1 MSNLQAAASGL
12 WRAEKTASAAA
23 PGKWIPSCA
32 YNGFRVSRSNNRA
45 KTLFMHTRVFS
56 DLSLNYRHQC
66 RGFRCKSSG
75 SVLAMTISSSSSE
88 KSCEEEEFSSSSG
101 SSHQRGAESKE
112 TEVVLAEDYEANDLI
127 TTTTTASSLFQR
139 HATAKTSSCIEDGKR
154 NAAGFEKT
162 DLFGQGIA
170 KLQLLGVAV
179 VLSFGM
185 GASAAS
191 ASILGLKLSSKG
203 KPLPCFASV
212 SSVVSEDILKEK
224 ERGGASLNSV
234 RISEVPSVEGLEKDR
249 GDKEPQAAEEE
260 GGGKRGGDQ
269 GSPALQQETMEN
281 EDGNRSATREET
293 QAEELNGKEEFTDED
308 DEDDDL
314 DDEEDDDGGDDQFPH
329 LKELEDLDE
338 DRELRIAAA
347 AAASELSGNGDIQID
362 EGGED
367 RPVTEEEL
375 MYEEWKSQPYA
386 LTVPLRIVGLRGS
399 VPPIWLKE
407 FLMSQGKNAKLAVEF
422 KGSLSDILADMA
434 ASMEKRN
441 LTPRS
446 AMAADLVTVG
456 DSWLATAVQGGL
468 IEPITNA
475 EQFEW
480 FQRLDS
486 KWKRLLRRD
495 VEGMIDPQGP
505 IWGVPYRWGSFLIAY
520 RRDKLKRN
528 GIPPIKDWKDLFRP
542 ELAGKVAMVDS
553 PREVV
558 GAVLKSL
565 GASYNTKDFDKEVPG
580 GREAVKE
587 RFHALQKQ
595 VRLFD
600 DVEYMKA
607 MSAGDVWV
615 AVGWSSDVF
624 PFAKRALNVTVIA
637 PESGTSLWADL
648 WSIPATTSIKSEKVG
663 GRVRGPSPLAF
674 QWLDFCL
681 QPARA
686 ETFKKKDVF
695 VGASPLYLS
704 QGTEVKLEANNNH
717 GGNIETNIVD
727 GMPPVD
733 IVAKSEFLEPLSEKA
748 IEDYHWLLSHPVEV
762 QGWPNG
768 LVGLMKQFFQS
779 CSQWAR
785 TRAIRS

>member
-12 WRAEKTASAAA
+12 WRAEETASAAA

-56 DLSLNYRHQC
+56 DLSLNHRHQC
-66 RGFRCKSSG
+66 RGFRCKSSC
-75 SVLAMTISSSSSE
+75 SVSAMTIASSSSE
-88 KSCEEEEFSSSSG
+88 KSCEEEESSSSSG

-112 TEVVLAEDYEANDLI
+112 TEVVLAQAYEANDLI
-127 TTTTTASSLFQR
+127 TTTTTTASSLFQR

-162 DLFGQGIA
+162 DLFGHGIA

-293 QAEELNGKEEFTDED
+293 QAEEFNGKEEFTDED
-308 DEDDDL
+308 DEDEDL
-314 DDEEDDDGGDDQFPH
+314 DDEEDDDDDDGDDQFPP

-347 AAASELSGNGDIQID
+347 ASELSGNGDIQID
-362 EGGED
+362 DGGED

-399 VPPIWLKE
+399 VPPIWLKVGCPSVMHAIASSVLVKALMLCFCLLPL
-407 FLMSQGKNAKLAVEF
+407 FLLNSIRMPPC
-422 KGSLSDILADMA
+422 A
-434 ASMEKRN
+434 A
-441 LTPRS
+441 
-446 AMAADLVTVG
+446 G
-456 DSWLATAVQGGL
+456 
-468 IEPITNA
+468 I
-475 EQFEW
+475 F
-480 FQRLDS
+480 
-486 KWKRLLRRD
+486 D
-495 VEGMIDPQGP
+495 V
-505 IWGVPYRWGSFLIAY
+505 
-520 RRDKLKRN
+520 
-528 GIPPIKDWKDLFRP
+528 
-542 ELAGKVAMVDS
+542 AGK
-553 PREVV
+553 EC
-558 GAVLKSL
+558 
-565 GASYNTKDFDKEVPG
+565 
-580 GREAVKE
+580 
-587 RFHALQKQ
+587 
-595 VRLFD
+595 
-600 DVEYMKA
+600 
-607 MSAGDVWV
+607 
-615 AVGWSSDVF
+615 
-624 PFAKRALNVTVIA
+624 
-637 PESGTSLWADL
+637 
-648 WSIPATTSIKSEKVG
+648 KVG
-663 GRVRGPSPLAF
+663 CGV
-674 QWLDFCL
+674 
-681 QPARA
+681 
-686 ETFKKKDVF
+686 
-695 VGASPLYLS
+695 
-704 QGTEVKLEANNNH
+704 
-717 GGNIETNIVD
+717 
-727 GMPPVD
+727 
-733 IVAKSEFLEPLSEKA
+733 
-748 IEDYHWLLSHPVEV
+748 
-762 QGWPNG
+762 
-768 LVGLMKQFFQS
+768 
-779 CSQWAR
+779 
-785 TRAIRS
+785 